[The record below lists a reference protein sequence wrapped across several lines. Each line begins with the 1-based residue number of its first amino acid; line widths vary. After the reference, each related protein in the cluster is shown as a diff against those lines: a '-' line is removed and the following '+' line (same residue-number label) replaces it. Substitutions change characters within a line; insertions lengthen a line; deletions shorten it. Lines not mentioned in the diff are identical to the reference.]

1 MDVGKRGDLGE
12 TKAMWNDLKTTILLA
27 GLTGLLLVFGDAYA
41 GQQGMVFALV
51 LAAVM
56 NLGSYFFSDKIA
68 LAMSGAQPIARDANP
83 RLYQIVERLAAKAN
97 IPVPKI
103 YFIPTDSP
111 NAFATGR
118 NPHHASVAVTRGILE
133 ICDDEEIEGV
143 LAHELGH
150 VRNRDILI
158 SAVVATI
165 AGAITM
171 LARMVYYAELF
182 GLGGGRSNDRRG
194 GVLSALVMMIVAPL
208 AAMVIQLAISRSRE
222 YEADATG
229 ARITGN
235 PQGLARALDKI
246 DKWSKRIP
254 MQASPSMA
262 HLFIIQPLTTGEVFS
277 SLFSTHPP
285 IRKRIERLIGR
296 DFV

>member
-1 MDVGKRGDLGE
+1 
-12 TKAMWNDLKTTILLA
+12 MWNNLKTTILLA
-27 GLTGLLLVFGDAYA
+27 GLTGLLLAI
-41 GQQGMVFALV
+41 GQLWGGQRGLMFALV

-56 NLGSYFFSDKIA
+56 NLGSYFFSDKLAI
-68 LAMSGAQPIARDANP
+68 AMSGAKPVAREQAP

-103 YFIPTDSP
+103 YFMPTDSP

-118 NPHHASVAVTRGILE
+118 NPSHASVAVTRGILE

-171 LARMVYYAELF
+171 VARMVFYAEMF
-182 GLGGGRSNDRRG
+182 GLGGGRSDNRRG
-194 GVLSALVMMIVAPL
+194 GVFSALAMMIVAPL
-208 AAMVIQLAISRSRE
+208 AALLIQLAISRSRE
-222 YEADATG
+222 YEADHTG
-229 ARITGN
+229 AEITGN
-235 PQGLARALDKI
+235 PQGLARALGKI

-262 HLFIIQPLTTGEVFS
+262 HMFIIQPLTAGALFS

-285 IRKRIERLIGR
+285 VRKRIERLIGR

>member
-1 MDVGKRGDLGE
+1 
-12 TKAMWNDLKTTILLA
+12 MWNNFKTTLLLA
-27 GLTGLLLVFGDAYA
+27 GLTGLLLAIGQLWGGQRGMMIALIFA
-41 GQQGMVFALV
+41 G
-51 LAAVM
+51 VM
-56 NLGSYFFSDKIA
+56 NLGTYFFSDKIA
-68 LAMSGAQPIARDANP
+68 LSMSGAQPISREENP
-83 RLYQIVERLAAKAN
+83 RIYQIVERLAAKAN
-97 IPVPKI
+97 IPAPKI

-118 NPHHASVAVTRGILE
+118 NPSHASVAVTRGILE
-133 ICDDEEIEGV
+133 ICEDDEIEGV

-150 VRNRDILI
+150 VKNRDILI
-158 SAVVATI
+158 SAVAATV

-171 LARMVYYAELF
+171 IARMVYYAELF
-182 GLGGGRSNDRRG
+182 GFGGGRSDSRRG
-194 GVLSALVMMIVAPL
+194 GALSALAMMIVAPL
-208 AAMVIQLAISRSRE
+208 AAMLIQLAISRSRE

-229 ARITGN
+229 AAITGN

-254 MQASPSMA
+254 LQVSPSMA
-262 HLFIIQPLTTGEVFS
+262 HMFIIQPLTTGEVFS

>member
-1 MDVGKRGDLGE
+1 
-12 TKAMWNDLKTTILLA
+12 MWNNFKTTILLA
-27 GLTGLLLVFGDAYA
+27 AMTGLVLGIGELWG
-41 GQQGMVFALV
+41 GQNGLILALV
-51 LAAVM
+51 IAAVM

-68 LAMSGAQPIARDANP
+68 LASSGAQPISREDGP
-83 RLYQIVERLAAKAN
+83 RIYQIVERLAAKAN

-118 NPHHASVAVTRGILE
+118 NPSHASVAVTRGILD

-150 VRNRDILI
+150 VKNRDILT
-158 SAVVATI
+158 SAVVATL
-165 AGAITM
+165 AGAITLIGRM
-171 LARMVYYAELF
+171 LFYAEMF
-182 GLGGGRSNDRRG
+182 GGFGGGGGRSDDRRG
-194 GVLSALVMMIVAPL
+194 GAVSMLAMMILAPL
-208 AAMVIQLAISRSRE
+208 AAMLIQLWISRTRE

-254 MQASPSMA
+254 MDVAPSMA
-262 HLFIIQPLTTGEVFS
+262 HLYILQPLTSGAIFS

-296 DFV
+296 DFI

>member
-1 MDVGKRGDLGE
+1 
-12 TKAMWNDLKTTILLA
+12 MWNNLKTTVLLA
-27 GLTGLLLVFGDAYA
+27 GLTGLLLAIGQLWG
-41 GQQGMVFALV
+41 GQQGLVFALI

-68 LAMSGAQPIARDANP
+68 LAMSGAQPVSRDEAP
-83 RLYQIVERLAAKAN
+83 RLYAIVERLAGKAN

-103 YFIPTDSP
+103 HFIPTDSP

-118 NPHHASVAVTRGILE
+118 NPSHASVAVTRGILDL
-133 ICDDEEIEGV
+133 CDDEEIEGV

-171 LARMVYYAELF
+171 IARMVYYAELF
-182 GLGGGRSNDRRG
+182 GMGGGRDDDRRG
-194 GVLSALVMMIVAPL
+194 GAFSALAMMIVAPL
-208 AAMVIQLAISRSRE
+208 AATLIQLAISRSRE

-229 ARITGN
+229 AEITGN
-235 PQGLARALDKI
+235 PQGLARALQKI
-246 DKWSKRIP
+246 DQWSKRLP
-254 MQASPSMA
+254 MQVSPSMA
-262 HLFIIQPLTTGEVFS
+262 HMFICQPLTAGEIFT

-285 IRKRIERLIGR
+285 IPKRIERLIGR
-296 DFV
+296 DYV

>member
-1 MDVGKRGDLGE
+1 
-12 TKAMWNDLKTTILLA
+12 MWNNFKTTILLA
-27 GLTGLLLVFGDAYA
+27 AMTGVLLAIGQLWGGERGLI
-41 GQQGMVFALV
+41 FALV

-56 NLGSYFFSDKIA
+56 NMGAYFFSDKIA
-68 LAMSGAQPIARDANP
+68 LASSRAQPISREEGP
-83 RLYQIVERLAAKAN
+83 RIYQIVERLAAKAN

-103 YFIPTDSP
+103 YLIPTDSP

-118 NPHHASVAVTRGILE
+118 NPNHASVAVTRGILD

-150 VRNRDILI
+150 VKNRDILT

-171 LARMVYYAELF
+171 IANMVMWAEMF
-182 GLGGGRSNDRRG
+182 GGFGGGSSQNRRG
-194 GVLSALVMMIVAPL
+194 GALSALAMMIVAPL
-208 AAMVIQLAISRSRE
+208 AATLIQLAISRSRE

-246 DKWSKRIP
+246 DKWAKRVP
-254 MQASPSMA
+254 MRVSPSMA
-262 HLFIIQPLTTGEVFS
+262 HLYIYQPLTSGEMFS

>member
-1 MDVGKRGDLGE
+1 
-12 TKAMWNDLKTTILLA
+12 MWNNLKTTILLA
-27 GLTGLLLVFGDAYA
+27 GMTGLLLAV
-41 GQQGMVFALV
+41 GQLWGGQRGLLFALV

-68 LAMSGAQPIARDANP
+68 LKMSGAQPISREDGP
-83 RLYQIVERLAAKAN
+83 RIYQIVERLAAKAN

-103 YFIPTDSP
+103 YMIPTDSP

-118 NPHHASVAVTRGILE
+118 NPDHASVAVTRGILD

-165 AGAITM
+165 AGAITVIG
-171 LARMVYYAELF
+171 RMIWWAELF
-182 GLGGGRSNDRRG
+182 GGFGGGRSDDRRG
-194 GVLSALVMMIVAPL
+194 GMFSALAMMILAPL
-208 AAMVIQLAISRSRE
+208 AATLIQLAISRSRE

-246 DKWSKRIP
+246 DKWAKRVP
-254 MQASPSMA
+254 MQASPTMA
-262 HLFIIQPLTTGEVFS
+262 HLFIYQPLTSGEMFS

-296 DFV
+296 DFI

>member
-1 MDVGKRGDLGE
+1 
-12 TKAMWNDLKTTILLA
+12 MWNNLKTTVLLA
-27 GLTGLLLVFGDAYA
+27 GLTGLLLAI
-41 GQQGMVFALV
+41 GQIWGGQRGMMFALV

-56 NLGSYFFSDKIA
+56 NLGSYFFSDKLAI
-68 LAMSGAQPIARDANP
+68 AMSGAKPVAREQAP

-103 YFIPTDSP
+103 YFMPTDSP

-118 NPHHASVAVTRGILE
+118 NPDHASVAVTRGILE
-133 ICDDEEIEGV
+133 ICDDVEIEGV

-150 VRNRDILI
+150 VKNRDILI
-158 SAVVATI
+158 SAVVATL

-171 LARMVYYAELF
+171 IGRMVFYAEMF
-182 GLGGGRSNDRRG
+182 GLGGGRSDSRRG
-194 GVLSALVMMIVAPL
+194 GVFSALAMMIVAPL
-208 AAMVIQLAISRSRE
+208 AAVLIQLAISRSRE
-222 YEADATG
+222 YQADAT
-229 ARITGN
+229 AASITGN

-246 DKWSKRIP
+246 DKWSKRVP
-254 MQASPSMA
+254 MQVSPSMA
-262 HLFIIQPLTTGEVFS
+262 HMFIIQPLTAGALFS

>member
-1 MDVGKRGDLGE
+1 MK
-12 TKAMWNDLKTTILLA
+12 MWNNLKTTILLA
-27 GLTGLLLVFGDAYA
+27 AMTGLVLGIGEWWG
-41 GQQGMVFALV
+41 GQNGLMFALV

-68 LAMSGAQPIARDANP
+68 LASSGAQPISREDGP
-83 RLYQIVERLAAKAN
+83 RIYQIVERLAAKAN

-118 NPHHASVAVTRGILE
+118 NPSHASVAVTRGILD

-150 VRNRDILI
+150 VKNRDILT
-158 SAVVATI
+158 SAVVATL

-171 LARMVYYAELF
+171 IGRMLWYAELF
-182 GLGGGRSNDRRG
+182 GGFGGGGRGNDRRG
-194 GVLSALVMMIVAPL
+194 GALSALAMMILAPL
-208 AAMVIQLAISRSRE
+208 AATLIQLAISRSRE

-246 DKWSKRIP
+246 DKWAKRIP
-254 MQASPSMA
+254 MQVSPSMA
-262 HLFIIQPLTTGEVFS
+262 HLYIYQPLTSGEMFS

>member
-1 MDVGKRGDLGE
+1 
-12 TKAMWNDLKTTILLA
+12 MWNNFKTTILLA
-27 GLTGLLLVFGDAYA
+27 AMTGLVLGIGELWG
-41 GQQGMVFALV
+41 GQNGLILALV
-51 LAAVM
+51 IAAVM

-68 LAMSGAQPIARDANP
+68 LASSGAKPISREDGP
-83 RLYQIVERLAAKAN
+83 RIYQIVERLAAKAN
-97 IPVPKI
+97 IPAPKI

-118 NPHHASVAVTRGILE
+118 NPSHASVAVTRGILD

-150 VRNRDILI
+150 VKNRDILT
-158 SAVVATI
+158 SAVVATL
-165 AGAITM
+165 AGAITLIGRM
-171 LARMVYYAELF
+171 LFYAEMF
-182 GLGGGRSNDRRG
+182 GGFGGGGRGNDRRG
-194 GVLSALVMMIVAPL
+194 GALSMLAMMILAPL
-208 AAMVIQLAISRSRE
+208 AATLIQLAISRSRE

-246 DKWSKRIP
+246 DTWAKRVP
-254 MQASPSMA
+254 MQVAPSMA
-262 HLFIIQPLTTGEVFS
+262 HLYIYQPLISGQMFS

>member
-1 MDVGKRGDLGE
+1 
-12 TKAMWNDLKTTILLA
+12 MWNNFKTTLLLA
-27 GLTGLLLVFGDAYA
+27 GLTGLLLAIGELWA
-41 GQQGMVFALV
+41 GQQGLAFALV
-51 LAAVM
+51 LAGVM

-68 LAMSGAQPIARDANP
+68 LAMSGAQPVSRDQAP
-83 RLYQIVERLAAKAN
+83 RLYAIAERLAAKAG

-118 NPHHASVAVTRGILE
+118 NPSHASIAVTQGILDL
-133 ICDDEEIEGV
+133 CTDEEVEGV

-150 VRNRDILI
+150 VKNRDILI

-171 LARMVYYAELF
+171 IARMAYYAELF
-182 GLGGGRSNDRRG
+182 GFGGGRDDERRG
-194 GVLSALVMMIVAPL
+194 GALSALAMMIVAPL
-208 AAMVIQLAISRSRE
+208 AALLIQLAISRSRE
-222 YEADATG
+222 YQADATG
-229 ARITGN
+229 AEITGN

-246 DKWSKRIP
+246 DHWSKRVP
-254 MQASPSMA
+254 MQVSPSMA
-262 HLFIIQPLTTGEVFS
+262 HMFICQPLTTGEIFS

>member
-1 MDVGKRGDLGE
+1 
-12 TKAMWNDLKTTILLA
+12 MWNNLKTTVLLA
-27 GLTGLLLVFGDAYA
+27 GLTGLLLAI
-41 GQQGMVFALV
+41 GQIWGGQRGMMFALV

-56 NLGSYFFSDKIA
+56 NLGSYFFSDKLAI
-68 LAMSGAQPIARDANP
+68 AMSGAKPIAREQAP

-118 NPHHASVAVTRGILE
+118 NPNHASVAVTRGILE

-150 VRNRDILI
+150 VKNRDILI
-158 SAVVATI
+158 SAVVATL

-171 LARMVYYAELF
+171 IGRMVFYAEMF

-194 GVLSALVMMIVAPL
+194 GVFSALAMMIVAPL
-208 AAMVIQLAISRSRE
+208 AAVLIQLAISRSRE
-222 YEADATG
+222 YQADATG
-229 ARITGN
+229 AEITGN

-246 DKWSKRIP
+246 DKWAKRIP
-254 MQASPSMA
+254 LQASPSMA
-262 HLFIIQPLTTGEVFS
+262 HMFIIQPLTRGELFS

-285 IRKRIERLIGR
+285 IRKRVERLIGR

>member
-1 MDVGKRGDLGE
+1 
-12 TKAMWNDLKTTILLA
+12 MWNNLKTTILLA
-27 GLTGLLLVFGDAYA
+27 GLTGLLLAI
-41 GQQGMVFALV
+41 GQIWGGQRGMMFALV

-56 NLGSYFFSDKIA
+56 NLGSYFFSDKLAI
-68 LAMSGAQPIARDANP
+68 AMSGAKPVAREQAP

-103 YFIPTDSP
+103 YLMPTDSP

-118 NPHHASVAVTRGILE
+118 NPSHASVAVTRGILE
-133 ICDDEEIEGV
+133 ICDDVEIEGV

-150 VRNRDILI
+150 VKNRDILI
-158 SAVVATI
+158 SAVVATL

-171 LARMVYYAELF
+171 IGRMVFYAEMF
-182 GLGGGRSNDRRG
+182 GLGGGRSDSRRG
-194 GVLSALVMMIVAPL
+194 GVFSALAMMILAPL
-208 AAMVIQLAISRSRE
+208 AAVLIQLAISRSRE
-222 YEADATG
+222 YEADSTG
-229 ARITGN
+229 ASITGN

-246 DKWSKRIP
+246 DKWSKRVP

-262 HLFIIQPLTTGEVFS
+262 HMFIIQPLTAGALFS